1 MEEEKKHELVKFV
14 DGELELE
21 VNVSPNEETI
31 WMSANQMA
39 LLFDKDEKT
48 IRKHINNIF
57 NEGELIDHNNTQ
69 KMRVVGVKQMI
80 KMYSLNVVI
89 SVGYRVKSHK
99 GVKFRI
105 WANQILKEYLIK
117 NFVINENRIVASNEN
132 FNNLLIV
139 VNDMKFNQLD
149 INNRL
154 TKVENK
160 VFNNDYGL
168 DKIFYNGQF
177 YDAYTLIQSIFES
190 ANNEIIIIDNY
201 IDRTILDRLIVKKQN
216 VNVVIYTD
224 NNKSQLLQN
233 DINTF
238 NKQYGLLTIKHTTN
252 VHDRYIII
260 DQVKLYHIGASIKDL
275 GKKIFSIIESDNN
288 MISNLLKS
296 L

>member
-1 MEEEKKHELVKFV
+1 MEEEKKYELVKYV
-14 DGELELE
+14 DGKFELEI
-21 VNVSPNEETI
+21 NFSPNEETI

-57 NEGELIDHNNTQ
+57 SEGELIDHNNTQ

-117 NFVINENRIVASNEN
+117 NIVINENRVVASNEN
-132 FNNLLIV
+132 FNNLLAV
-139 VNDMKFNQLD
+139 VNDMKSNQLD

-160 VFNNDYGL
+160 VFDNDYGL
-168 DKIFYNGQF
+168 DKIF
-177 YDAYTLIQSIFES
+177 L
-190 ANNEIIIIDNY
+190 
-201 IDRTILDRLIVKKQN
+201 
-216 VNVVIYTD
+216 
-224 NNKSQLLQN
+224 
-233 DINTF
+233 
-238 NKQYGLLTIKHTTN
+238 
-252 VHDRYIII
+252 
-260 DQVKLYHIGASIKDL
+260 
-275 GKKIFSIIESDNN
+275 
-288 MISNLLKS
+288 
-296 L
+296 